1 MTMTGAKAMMALA
14 VIVEE
19 EVEFLFGDM
28 IATGQGIGT
37 SDITA
42 CMNNIVHAVNGQFD
56 LHLDIARDMVYT
68 EIERLEKWHGI
79 AQSSDT
85 DPHPWPVGRVKEQVD
100 SISVMGCPREDLWG
114 LIVVPL
120 RIHPCRC

>member
-42 CMNNIVHAVNGQFD
+42 GMNNIVHAVNGKFD
-56 LHLDIARDMVYT
+56 LHLDIARDMMYT

-79 AQSSDT
+79 A
-85 DPHPWPVGRVKEQVD
+85 
-100 SISVMGCPREDLWG
+100 
-114 LIVVPL
+114 
-120 RIHPCRC
+120 

>member
-28 IATGQGIGT
+28 IATGQCIGT

-42 CMNNIVHAVNGQFD
+42 CMNNIVHALNGKFD
-56 LHLDIARDMVYT
+56 LHLDIARDMMYT

-79 AQSSDT
+79 A
-85 DPHPWPVGRVKEQVD
+85 
-100 SISVMGCPREDLWG
+100 
-114 LIVVPL
+114 
-120 RIHPCRC
+120 

>member
-1 MTMTGAKAMMALA
+1 MTMTGAEAMMTLA

-37 SDITA
+37 SDLSA
-42 CMNNIVHAVNGQFD
+42 CFNAIHDTHTEVLQHLIVEAG
-56 LHLDIARDMVYT
+56 LTMTTIYDMMYA

-79 AQSSDT
+79 A
-85 DPHPWPVGRVKEQVD
+85 
-100 SISVMGCPREDLWG
+100 
-114 LIVVPL
+114 
-120 RIHPCRC
+120 

>member
-37 SDITA
+37 SDLSACFNAIHDTHTTVIQHLRVLAGLTA
-42 CMNNIVHAVNGQFD
+42 TTIY
-56 LHLDIARDMVYT
+56 DMMYA
-68 EIERLEKWHGI
+68 EIERLERYHGI
-79 AQSSDT
+79 A
-85 DPHPWPVGRVKEQVD
+85 
-100 SISVMGCPREDLWG
+100 
-114 LIVVPL
+114 
-120 RIHPCRC
+120 